1 MDWLVLDLLIVIYFN
16 GVIFVMIMDLKIIF
30 LVIVQMDLDGMFFQF
45 DLLYLFKVL
54 QLFFRGMFVVY
65 VDIIFFLYIVGSYDK
80 VIVVV

>member
-1 MDWLVLDLLIVIYFN
+1 MDWLVLDLLIVIYFS
-16 GVIFVMIMDLKIIF
+16 GVIFVMIMDLKSIF
-30 LVIVQMDLDGMFFQF
+30 LVIVQMDLDGMFFWF
-45 DLLYLFKVL
+45 DLLCLFKVL